1 MHAFFLS
8 LSVSSL
14 SLSLSLS
21 LVSEV
26 LDDIVSGGM
35 EDVGGVGGGVDLS
48 SSSSGEL
55 CPLFHQPGKPGF
67 YSVRVGTNTPSRL
80 NAYRNIGRLVV
91 LLLLCSYL
99 YLSLCLSLSLSIS
112 LSVSVSVYLSLS
124 LFLSPPPLPSLF
136 RVIGLALLHSEM
148 MPLPFCR
155 HIYKY
160 LLNKKV

>member
-1 MHAFFLS
+1 MLS
-8 LSVSSL
+8 FSL
-14 SLSLSLS
+14 SLSLSVSLS

-35 EDVGGVGGGVDLS
+35 DDVGGVGGGVDLS

-99 YLSLCLSLSLSIS
+99 CLCLSLSFSVSLCLSLS

-124 LFLSPPPLPSLF
+124 LFLSPPLLPIQGYRLGTATF
-136 RVIGLALLHSEM
+136 RDDASSFLSS
-148 MPLPFCR
+148 
-155 HIYKY
+155 Y
-160 LLNKKV
+160 LQVSP